1 MNPQTDVKDE
11 FLTLSQIAEYLKVPL
26 KIIESEIDN
35 KQLKAKQIGD
45 LIIVQKID
53 LIKYLKK
60 SNIGINRKSKL

>member
-60 SNIGINRKSKL
+60 SNRRQ